1 MKINSILSYYVLSKS
16 SYFPVL
22 LQGFLYESGIAL
34 VVCFKQYEK
43 NKLSDFIRGGEYLQI
58 LN

>member
-1 MKINSILSYYVLSKS
+1 MCFLKVHVSLTIC
-16 SYFPVL
+16 FPML
-22 LQGFLYESGIAL
+22 LQGFLHESGIAL

-43 NKLSDFIRGGEYLQI
+43 NKLSDLIRGGEYLQI

>member
-1 MKINSILSYYVLSKS
+1 MLFKS

-22 LQGFLYESGIAL
+22 LQGFLYESSIAL